1 MVISSNVEPPSLA
14 LHPRNPLR
22 RIFGSLRAYA
32 TFLCAVLIV
41 TLFIAVFLSAAPQ
54 LRLIESIIC
63 SNYYRENDRR
73 IFNENGNIPE
83 QYCKVD
89 SIQEELAFLNGFQT
103 LFSNIPGVL
112 LAIPYGVLAD
122 RYGRKIILVLAL
134 LGLTLSFSWILFVCW
149 FALPIKLTWLSAA
162 FLMLGGGVQMLI
174 ALILMVLAD
183 VTPADQRTTAF
194 FQLQACVL
202 FAELV
207 APPLSSVLMSHNVW
221 TPLLI
226 ALVIMVLVLLIAC
239 ALPETRGLEVAN
251 TEPSNSSGEEQ
262 EGDERISRPNL
273 ETSTR
278 KNSNSHRDIMTFLR
292 QDINVTLL
300 VAIFLV
306 ITIGRQT
313 TMLLLQ
319 YVSKRYDWSL
329 AKSSLLLSLRA
340 GFNLALMLAGLPVL
354 TSLIITKWK
363 MSTTE
368 RDLYI
373 SRTSACLVT
382 LGFLGIAIA
391 PNPSLM
397 IIALIVDTL
406 GSGFGASTRSL
417 ATTMVHP
424 SNIGKLYTSIAVFDT
439 LGALVGGP
447 SMSLAFQWGIK
458 LGGGWIGLPFLVL
471 AILSTVVTVVVFMV
485 RLAPTA
491 SYEPLNGEEA
501 PGQTGEEDSLLA
513 SGPR

>member
-1 MVISSNVEPPSLA
+1 MVVSANDELPSLA

-22 RIFGSLRAYA
+22 RIFGNLRAYA

-41 TLFIAVFLSAAPQ
+41 TLFIAMFLSAAPQ

-63 SNYYRENDRR
+63 SNYYRENGRG

-83 QYCKVD
+83 QYC
-89 SIQEELAFLNGFQT
+89 
-103 LFSNIPGVL
+103 VL

-122 RYGRKIILVLAL
+122 RYGRKIILVLVL
-134 LGLTLSFSWILFVCW
+134 LGLTLYFSWILFVCW

-162 FLMLGGGVQMLI
+162 FLMLGGGMQMLV
-174 ALILMVLAD
+174 ALILMILAD

-226 ALVIMVLVLLIAC
+226 ALAIKVLVLLIAY
-239 ALPETRGLEVAN
+239 ALPETRGQEIAS
-251 TEPSNSSGEEQ
+251 TKPSNSSGEEQ
-262 EGDERISRPNL
+262 EGDERVSRPVL

-278 KNSNSHRDIMTFLR
+278 KNSNSHRDIMTFLC

-313 TMLLLQ
+313 MMLLMQ

-329 AKSSLLLSLRA
+329 AK
-340 GFNLALMLAGLPVL
+340 AGL
-354 TSLIITKWK
+354 SF
-363 MSTTE
+363 SSQ
-368 RDLYI
+368 D
-373 SRTSACLVT
+373 
-382 LGFLGIAIA
+382 
-391 PNPSLM
+391 
-397 IIALIVDTL
+397 
-406 GSGFGASTRSL
+406 
-417 ATTMVHP
+417 
-424 SNIGKLYTSIAVFDT
+424 
-439 LGALVGGP
+439 
-447 SMSLAFQWGIK
+447 
-458 LGGGWIGLPFLVL
+458 
-471 AILSTVVTVVVFMV
+471 
-485 RLAPTA
+485 PT
-491 SYEPLNGEEA
+491 Y
-501 PGQTGEEDSLLA
+501 
-513 SGPR
+513 